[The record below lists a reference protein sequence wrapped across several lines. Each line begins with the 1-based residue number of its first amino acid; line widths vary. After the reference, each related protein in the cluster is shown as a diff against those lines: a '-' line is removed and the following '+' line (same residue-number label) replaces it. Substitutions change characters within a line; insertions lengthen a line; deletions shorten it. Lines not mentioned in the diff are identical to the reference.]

1 MRPIFL
7 LALLVAAPVAI
18 LGCARAAPP
27 TPKTEDEKAVYAL
40 GVLLSRN
47 IQPFA
52 LSDKEL
58 ELLKAGI
65 ADGVHAKA
73 TAVDADAYIPKVRE
87 LQRVRLAAAGVKE
100 QEKGKTYLDQAA
112 AEKGAV
118 KTASGL
124 VITTVKE
131 GTGAMPVATDQVKVN
146 YEGKLID
153 GSVFDSSIKRG
164 EPATFPLN
172 GVIPCWTEAL
182 QLMKVGGKSR
192 IVCPAAI
199 AYGDRGAPPQIGPGS
214 TLVFDVELLS
224 IEK

>member
-1 MRPIFL
+1 MRPIYL
-7 LALLVAAPVAI
+7 VALLFAAPVAI

-27 TPKTEDEKAVYAL
+27 SPKTEDEKTVYAL

-47 IQPFA
+47 LQPFA
-52 LSDKEL
+52 LTDQEL
-58 ELLKAGI
+58 ELLKAGL

-73 TAVDADAYIPKVRE
+73 PAVDADAYIPKVRE
-87 LQRVRLAAAGVKE
+87 LERVRVAAGAVKE
-100 QEKGKTYLDQAA
+100 QEKGKAYLEKAA

-131 GTGAMPVATDQVKVN
+131 GTGAMPVATDQVKVH
-146 YEGKLID
+146 YEGKLIN

-164 EPATFPLN
+164 EPATFPLS

-199 AYGDRGAPPQIGPGS
+199 AYGERGAPPQIGPGS